1 MKECKYT
8 MNKSGKDKLTSSS
21 ILLEEIDDLRQTK
34 RLKKTAFD
42 NNESD
47 SEASISES
55 IIVIIHT
62 Q

>member
-8 MNKSGKDKLTSSS
+8 MDKSGKDKLTSSS

>member
-1 MKECKYT
+1 MD
-8 MNKSGKDKLTSSS
+8 KSGKDKLTSSS